1 MALGMLVAIGL
12 ELYSVFADKS
22 GKRANNRR
30 RFEEPKSALISCGLV
45 GMDKMVKDL
54 EAEQRVRAMRE
65 RADRYNEN
73 QSRADVVLEQR
84 NLQGYL
90 GIGD

>member
-1 MALGMLVAIGL
+1 
-12 ELYSVFADKS
+12 
-22 GKRANNRR
+22 
-30 RFEEPKSALISCGLV
+30 
-45 GMDKMVKDL
+45 MVKDL
-54 EAEQRVRAMRE
+54 EAERRVRAMRE

-73 QSRADVVLEQR
+73 QLRADVVLEQR